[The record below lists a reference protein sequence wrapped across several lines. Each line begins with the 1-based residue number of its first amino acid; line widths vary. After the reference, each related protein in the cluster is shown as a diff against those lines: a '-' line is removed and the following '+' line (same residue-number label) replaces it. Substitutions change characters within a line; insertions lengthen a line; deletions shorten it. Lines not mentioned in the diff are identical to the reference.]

1 MYQITQ
7 LNDFLHMECTSMYIS
22 KNDKFLEIADNGNL
36 NLFRTKF

>member
-7 LNDFLHMECTSMYIS
+7 LNDFLHMECTMYIS

-36 NLFRTKF
+36 N